1 MSSAPR
7 AKTAGRDRC
16 SRQIVSPTCL
26 LSGQGARISSY
37 MKRTVASRRGLRC
50 QLLGDS
56 AFLAA
61 LAVCCPNRQSAVVL
75 SWPRAGAAEP
85 SRNGSHRR
93 PPLIGRASCRCSTGS
108 SGAQRSGSIPTR
120 TSGHGRGSPTFRRR
134 EPSGCVHGLLSREGK
149 SRVEGTLRPV
159 SPGRHAE
166 RTRTAN
172 RGTPRPPTA
181 PQLRARPARR
191 FSASRRRPARGA
203 RARAC
208 ALACRRG

>member
-61 LAVCCPNRQSAVVL
+61 LAVCCPNRQSAIVL

-85 SRNGSHRR
+85 SRTAATDG
-93 PPLIGRASCRCSTGS
+93 PLDRSSFVPLFYWQQRCSTERIDTDTHVRPRTRV
-108 SGAQRSGSIPTR
+108 AHLPPTR
-120 TSGHGRGSPTFRRR
+120 AKRLRSRTPLERRKVSGRGHTSTSLTRSTRGAHADR
-134 EPSGCVHGLLSREGK
+134 EPRDAA
-149 SRVEGTLRPV
+149 P
-159 SPGRHAE
+159 AD
-166 RTRTAN
+166 RTA
-172 RGTPRPPTA
+172 
-181 PQLRARPARR
+181 
-191 FSASRRRPARGA
+191 ASRATSA
-203 RARAC
+203 
-208 ALACRRG
+208 AL